1 MKLKNILIRTT
12 VIVAVVSTFLSCD
25 DDFNT
30 VGSEVIGDVNFEDNQ
45 YTAIPVAFSR
55 KFDRVQTN
63 NLIASVDQNGR
74 TTPHANVLGIYN
86 DPVYGKSEYSILSQV
101 LPPIGQNGQL
111 TIPSFG
117 TNAVLDS
124 VVFSLP
130 YSSTAIGTTSVS
142 VAENVTE
149 MATTYRLDSIYGSS
163 PFKLSIYKSDYFLRG
178 FDPTSNNRQVYYS
191 DDIETNFGPEVEGT
205 LLHTNNAFVPSAE
218 EILLIEKTTDAEGT
232 VTTNRERV
240 SPRLRVNFS
249 ADLDEDKEVVALFKT
264 LFLDKE
270 GSVELSNVNNFLNY
284 FRGIYIKAEPVNN
297 TGNLLYLNTAGAQL
311 TLHYSFDTSNTDNEG
326 NPIRDQGELALGF
339 SNTIMNSIKTDF
351 EPTIA
356 NELLPENQDSTN
368 GEADLYLKGGAGS
381 YAVIDLFGGNVINEN
396 GEEENELSFLK
407 RQDWLINDASIKFY
421 INQDKVISGA
431 AEPERIYIFNLETG
445 APLLD
450 YSSDPV
456 NSNEFPIV
464 SRINHLGRI
473 SRDSDGNGEFYRIR
487 ITQYI
492 LNVLNDQFDN
502 VKLGLSVSQN
512 VNIITSS
519 IGDTP
524 ITNNEVIPTSSIVSH
539 EGTVLYGNGAS
550 VPESKRLKLD
560 IFYTASKNN

>member
-1 MKLKNILIRTT
+1 MKLFMKLKNILIRTT

-55 KFDRVQTN
+55 KFDRVRTN
-63 NLIASVDQNGR
+63 SLPRDLQGAIHSNI
-74 TTPHANVLGIYN
+74 LGVYN
-86 DPVYGKSEYSILSQV
+86 DPVYGQSVYSILSQV
-101 LPPIGQNGQL
+101 QPSQFS
-111 TIPSFG
+111 PSFG

-130 YSSTAIGTTSVS
+130 YSSTITGTTSVAIS
-142 VAENVTE
+142 ETVTE
-149 MATTYRLDSIYGSS
+149 TATTYRLDSIYGDS
-163 PFKLSIYKSDYFLRG
+163 PFRLSIYKSDYFLRD
-178 FDPTSNNRQVYYS
+178 FDPASNDRQVYYS

-205 LLHTNNAFVPSAE
+205 LLHTDNAFAPSAE
-218 EILLIEKTTDAEGT
+218 EIILTTQTTAADGT
-232 VTTNRERV
+232 VTSNRERV
-240 SPRLRVNFS
+240 SPRLRVKFS
-249 ADLDEDKEVVALFKT
+249 DEVVAQFKT

-270 GSVELSNVNNFLNY
+270 GSIELSNVNNFRNY
-284 FRGIYIKAEPVNN
+284 FRGIYIKAEPVND

-311 TLHYSFDTSNTDNEG
+311 TLHYSFDTTTTADDGSA
-326 NPIRDQGELALGF
+326 IRDDGELALGF
-339 SNTIMNSIKTDF
+339 SNIIMNSIKTDF
-351 EPTIA
+351 DPTIA
-356 NELLPENQDSTN
+356 DELLPENQDSTN

-407 RQDWLINDASIKFY
+407 RQDWLINDASLKFY
-421 INQDKVISGA
+421 INQDKVLPGVT
-431 AEPERIYIFNLETG
+431 EPERIFIFNTETG
-445 APLLD
+445 EVLVD
-450 YSSDPV
+450 YLVDP
-456 NSNEFPIV
+456 SITADFPIV
-464 SRINHLGRI
+464 SGTNHLGRI